1 MSSPQLGSLQGFSA
15 LLWDSVWPRG
25 GAQKSISIRAF
36 PVTPFCH
43 PCGDAAKRTVIL
55 VLTNEEREA
64 RIDHLFHVSAES
76 KELAETNSLTLPGNP
91 AEASSTHFTAV
102 SLGRPRLVLGMS
114 VPTALPAST
123 THLVPLK
130 AEVSPESFFPR
141 GTVGRP

>member
-1 MSSPQLGSLQGFSA
+1 MLQNG
-15 LLWDSVWPRG
+15 
-25 GAQKSISIRAF
+25 
-36 PVTPFCH
+36 
-43 PCGDAAKRTVIL
+43 VIL
-55 VLTNEEREA
+55 ILTNEEREA

-76 KELAETNSLTLPGNP
+76 KELAETNSLALPGNL

-130 AEVSPESFFPR
+130 AGVSPESFFPR